1 MVRVSMILKRCI
13 KRNVTGE
20 VFKVHCLEDKK
31 LYAVKKAKEK
41 YKGHGDRNSKLE
53 EVRKHEFLPPHTNI
67 VRFYKSW
74 EQKGRLYQAGVNS
87 LQLINMDKKQ
97 TPFFP
102 PKLRQNI
109 HF

>member
-1 MVRVSMILKRCI
+1 MVRVSMILRRCI

-87 LQLINMDKKQ
+87 LQLYQ
-97 TPFFP
+97 Y
-102 PKLRQNI
+102 RS
-109 HF
+109 